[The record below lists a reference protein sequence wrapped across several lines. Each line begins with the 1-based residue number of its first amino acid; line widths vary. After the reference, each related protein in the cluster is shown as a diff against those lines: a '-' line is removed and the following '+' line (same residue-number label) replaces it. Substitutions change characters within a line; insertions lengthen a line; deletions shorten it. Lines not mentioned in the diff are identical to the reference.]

1 MAQPNSACGGYSEG
15 MNRTSEG
22 AKEGAREGAHRTEAE
37 ADRGEK
43 SNTAQLLGRI
53 GMACY
58 GVVHLVI
65 AYLALQVA
73 FGDSEQAD
81 QKGALQQ
88 VGSTAFGQVLL
99 WILAIGLVLFGLWQF
114 LMAATGYEWVSGGKR
129 TRKRIGAA
137 ARGVVVIVLGF
148 TAFRIATGSGGGGS
162 GNQSQ
167 QEFTAKLLQL
177 PFGRALVVIAAA
189 AVLGVAI
196 AAGIKGY
203 KKKFLEDLNTTEL
216 PGKTKRWVGWL
227 GTTGYLAKGV
237 VFTVVAILLAIAGF
251 QADPNKAGGLDA
263 ALKTLAAQPFGTVL
277 LTVVAL
283 GLAAFGAYCF
293 GAAWAHKR

>member
-22 AKEGAREGAHRTEAE
+22 AKEGAKEGAHRTEAE

-283 GLAAFGAYCF
+283 GLAAFGAFCF

>member
-1 MAQPNSACGGYSEG
+1 
-15 MNRTSEG
+15 MNRTSDG
-22 AKEGAREGAHRTEAE
+22 ANRAEAKAERGVHRTEAD
-37 ADRGEK
+37 AQRGEK
-43 SNTAQLLGRI
+43 SNTAQLLGRV

-65 AYLALQVA
+65 AWLAVQVA

-88 VGSTAFGQVLL
+88 IGSTAFGQVLL
-99 WILAIGLVLFGLWQF
+99 WIVAVGLVLFGLWQF

-137 ARGVVVIVLGF
+137 ARGVVVILLGF

-162 GNQSQ
+162 SGQKQ
-167 QEFTAKLLQL
+167 QEFTAELLKL
-177 PFGRALVVIAAA
+177 PAGPALVVIAAA
-189 AVLGVAI
+189 GVLGVAI
-196 AAGIKGY
+196 AAGVKGA
-203 KKKFLEDLNTTEL
+203 KKKFLEDLNTSEL
-216 PGKTKRWVGWL
+216 PGKSKRWIGWL
-227 GTTGYLAKGV
+227 GTTGYLAKAV

>member
-1 MAQPNSACGGYSEG
+1 
-15 MNRTSEG
+15 MNRT
-22 AKEGAREGAHRTEAE
+22 EATAE
-37 ADRGEK
+37 RGEK
-43 SNTAQLLGRI
+43 SDTAQLLGRA

-99 WILAIGLVLFGLWQF
+99 WILAIGLVAFGLWQF
-114 LMAATGYEWVSGGKR
+114 LMAAVGYTWVFGGKR

-137 ARGVVVIVLGF
+137 ARGVVGLALGF
-148 TAFRIATGSGGGGS
+148 TAFRLATGSGGGGS
-162 GNQSQ
+162 SSQRQ
-167 QEFTAKLLQL
+167 QEFTAKLLSL
-177 PFGRALVVIAAA
+177 PAGPALVVIAAA
-189 AVLGVAI
+189 AVFGVAI
-196 AAGIKGY
+196 AAAIKGV
-203 KKKFLEDLNTTEL
+203 KQKFLEDLDTTEL
-216 PGKTKRWVGWL
+216 PGRSRRWVGWL
-227 GTTGYLAKGV
+227 GTTGYLAKAV

-251 QADPNKAGGLDA
+251 DADAHKAGGLDA

-283 GLAAFGAYCF
+283 GLAAFGVYCF
-293 GAAWAHKR
+293 AAAWAHKR

>member
-1 MAQPNSACGGYSEG
+1 
-15 MNRTSEG
+15 MNRT
-22 AKEGAREGAHRTEAE
+22 EATAE
-37 ADRGEK
+37 RGEK
-43 SNTAQLLGRI
+43 SNTAQLLGRA

-81 QKGALQQ
+81 QKGALEQI
-88 VGSTAFGQVLL
+88 GSTAFGQVLL
-99 WILAIGLVLFGLWQF
+99 WIVAIGLVLFGLWQF

-137 ARGVVVIVLGF
+137 ARGVVVLVLGF
-148 TAFRIATGSGGGGS
+148 TAFRLATGSSSGGS
-162 GNQSQ
+162 SSQKQ
-167 QEFTAKLLQL
+167 QEFTGKLLSL
-177 PFGRALVVIAAA
+177 PAGPVLVVLVAA

-196 AAGIKGY
+196 AAGVKGA
-203 KKKFLEDLNTTEL
+203 KQKFLEDLNTFEL
-216 PGKTKRWVGWL
+216 PGRSRRWVGWL
-227 GTTGYLAKGV
+227 GTTGYLAKAV

-251 QADPNKAGGLDA
+251 DADAHKAGGLDT
-263 ALKTLAAQPFGTVL
+263 ALKALAAQPFGTVL

-283 GLAAFGAYCF
+283 GLAAFGVYSFA
-293 GAAWAHKR
+293 AAWAHKR

>member
-1 MAQPNSACGGYSEG
+1 
-15 MNRTSEG
+15 MNRT
-22 AKEGAREGAHRTEAE
+22 EATAE
-37 ADRGEK
+37 RGEK
-43 SNTAQLLGRI
+43 SNTAQLLGRA

-81 QKGALQQ
+81 QKGALEQI
-88 VGSTAFGQVLL
+88 GSTAFGQVLL
-99 WILAIGLVLFGLWQF
+99 WIVAVGLILFGLWQF
-114 LMAATGYEWVSGGKR
+114 MMAATGYEWVSGGKR

-137 ARGVVVIVLGF
+137 ARGVVVIALGIS
-148 TAFRIATGSGGGGS
+148 AIRIATGSGGGS
-162 GNQSQ
+162 SNQNQ

-177 PFGRALVVIAAA
+177 PAGPALVVIAAA
-189 AVLGVAI
+189 CVLGVAI
-196 AAGIKGY
+196 AAGVKGA

-216 PGKTKRWVGWL
+216 PGKTKRWIGGV

-237 VFTVVAILLAIAGF
+237 VLAVVAILLAIAGF

-263 ALKTLAAQPFGTVL
+263 ALKTLAAQPFGPVL

>member
-1 MAQPNSACGGYSEG
+1 VGTRQG

-22 AKEGAREGAHRTEAE
+22 VHRTEAT
-37 ADRGEK
+37 AGRGEK
-43 SNTAQLLGRI
+43 SDTAQLLGRL

-65 AYLALQVA
+65 AYLAVQVA
-73 FGDSEQAD
+73 LGSGKQAD
-81 QKGALQQ
+81 QKGALEQ

-137 ARGVVVIVLGF
+137 ARGVVVIALGF
-148 TAFRIATGSGGGGS
+148 TAFRLATGGSGGGS
-162 GNQSQ
+162 GDEKQ
-167 QEFTAKLLQL
+167 QEFTGKLLSL
-177 PFGRALVVIAAA
+177 PAGPALVAIAAA

-196 AAGIKGY
+196 AAGIKGV
-203 KKKFLEDLNTTEL
+203 KQKFLEDLNATEL
-216 PGKTKRWVGWL
+216 PGRSRRWVGWL

-237 VFTVVAILLAIAGF
+237 VFAVVAILLAIAGF
-251 QADPNKAGGLDA
+251 DSDARKAGGLDA
-263 ALKTLAAQPFGTVL
+263 ALKTVAAQPFGTVL
-277 LTVVAL
+277 LIVVAL
-283 GLAAFGAYCF
+283 GLAAFGVYCF
-293 GAAWAHKR
+293 AAAWAHKR

>member
-1 MAQPNSACGGYSEG
+1 M
-15 MNRTSEG
+15 
-22 AKEGAREGAHRTEAE
+22 HRTEAD
-37 ADRGEK
+37 AQRGEK

-65 AYLALQVA
+65 AYLAVQVA

-88 VGSTAFGQVLL
+88 IGSTAFGQVLL
-99 WILAIGLVLFGLWQF
+99 WIVAIGLVLFGLWQF

-162 GNQSQ
+162 SSQKQ
-167 QEFTAKLLQL
+167 QEFTAELLKL
-177 PFGRALVVIAAA
+177 PAGPALVVIAAA
-189 AVLGVAI
+189 CILGVAI
-196 AAGIKGY
+196 AAGVKGF
-203 KKKFLEDLNTTEL
+203 KKKFLEDLNTSEL
-216 PGKTKRWVGWL
+216 PGKTKRWIGGVGRV
-227 GTTGYLAKGV
+227 GYLAKGV
-237 VFTVVAILLAIAGF
+237 VLAIVAILLAIAGF
-251 QADPNKAGGLDA
+251 QADPNKAGGLDS

>member
-1 MAQPNSACGGYSEG
+1 
-15 MNRTSEG
+15 MNRTSDG
-22 AKEGAREGAHRTEAE
+22 TNRTEAKAERGVRRGE
-37 ADRGEK
+37 AEAERGEK
-43 SNTAQLLGRI
+43 SDTAQLLGRI

-58 GVVHLVI
+58 GVVHLII
-65 AYLALQVA
+65 AYLAVQVA
-73 FGDSEQAD
+73 FGSSERAD
-81 QKGALQQ
+81 QKGALQE

-162 GNQSQ
+162 SNQKQ

-177 PFGRALVVIAAA
+177 PAGPALVVIAAA
-189 AVLGVAI
+189 GVLGVAI
-196 AAGIKGY
+196 AAGVKGV
-203 KKKFLEDLNTTEL
+203 KKTFLEDLDTTEL
-216 PGKTKRWVGWL
+216 PGKSKRWISWL

-237 VFTVVAILLAIAGF
+237 VLTVVAILLAIAGF
-251 QADPNKAGGLDA
+251 TADPNKAGGLDA

-293 GAAWAHKR
+293 GAGWAHKR

>member
-1 MAQPNSACGGYSEG
+1 
-15 MNRTSEG
+15 MNRTE
-22 AKEGAREGAHRTEAE
+22 ATAR
-37 ADRGEK
+37 RGEK
-43 SNTAQLLGRI
+43 SDTVQLLGRI

-88 VGSTAFGQVLL
+88 VGSTAFGQILL
-99 WILAIGLVLFGLWQF
+99 WVIAVGLVAYGLWQF
-114 LMAATGYEWVSGGKR
+114 LMAAKGYTWVSGGKR

-137 ARGVVVIVLGF
+137 ARGVAVLVLGF
-148 TAFRIATGSGGGGS
+148 TAVRIATGSGGGGS
-162 GNQSQ
+162 NNQSQ
-167 QEFTAKLLQL
+167 QEFTAELLKL
-177 PFGRALVVIAAA
+177 PAGPALVVVAAA
-189 AVLGVAI
+189 CVLGVAI
-196 AAGIKGY
+196 AAGVKGF
-203 KKKFLEDLNTTEL
+203 KKKFLEDLDTSEL
-216 PGKTKRWVGWL
+216 PGKTKRWIGWVGA
-227 GTTGYLAKGV
+227 TGYLAKGV
-237 VFTVVAILLAIAGF
+237 VFAIVAILLAIAGF

-263 ALKTLAAQPFGTVL
+263 ALKTLAAQPFGVVL

>member
-1 MAQPNSACGGYSEG
+1 M
-15 MNRTSEG
+15 
-22 AKEGAREGAHRTEAE
+22 HRTEATAE
-37 ADRGEK
+37 RGEK
-43 SNTAQLLGRI
+43 SDTAQLLGRV

-65 AYLALQVA
+65 AYLAVQVA
-73 FGDSEQAD
+73 FGSSEQAD

-137 ARGVVVIVLGF
+137 ARGVVVILLGF
-148 TAFRIATGSGGGGS
+148 TAFRLATGSGGGGS
-162 GNQSQ
+162 SSEKQ
-167 QEFTAKLLQL
+167 QEFTGKLLSL
-177 PFGRALVVIAAA
+177 PAGPALVVIAGA
-189 AVLGVAI
+189 AVFGVAI
-196 AAGIKGY
+196 AAGIKGV
-203 KKKFLEDLNTTEL
+203 KQKFLEDLNATEL
-216 PGKTKRWVGWL
+216 PGRSRRWVGWL
-227 GTTGYLAKGV
+227 GTTGYLAKAV

-251 QADPNKAGGLDA
+251 NSDAHKAGGLDA

-283 GLAAFGAYCF
+283 GLAAFGVYCF
-293 GAAWAHKR
+293 AAAWAHKR

>member
-1 MAQPNSACGGYSEG
+1 MAQRGTARSGYPEG

-22 AKEGAREGAHRTEAE
+22 AKAGAKEGAHRTEAE

-43 SNTAQLLGRI
+43 SDTAQLLGRI

-65 AYLALQVA
+65 AYLALQIA

-88 VGSTAFGQVLL
+88 IGSTAFGQVLL

-137 ARGVVVIVLGF
+137 ARGVVVVVLGF

-216 PGKTKRWVGWL
+216 PGKTKRWVSWL

-251 QADPNKAGGLDA
+251 KADPNKAGGLDA
-263 ALKTLAAQPFGTVL
+263 ALKTLAAQPFGTAL

>member
-1 MAQPNSACGGYSEG
+1 MAQPGAVRSGYPPG

-22 AKEGAREGAHRTEAE
+22 VNRTEAT

-88 VGSTAFGQVLL
+88 IGSTAFGQILL
-99 WILAIGLVLFGLWQF
+99 WVVAIGLVLFGLWQF

-129 TRKRIGAA
+129 TRKRIGAG

-167 QEFTAKLLQL
+167 QEFTAKLLSL
-177 PFGRALVVIAAA
+177 PAGPALVVIAAA

-196 AAGIKGY
+196 AAGIKGF
-203 KKKFLEDLNTTEL
+203 KKKFLEDLDTSEL

-227 GTTGYLAKGV
+227 GMAGYLAKGV
-237 VFTVVAILLAIAGF
+237 VFAIVAILLAIAGF
-251 QADPNKAGGLDA
+251 NSDAHQAGGLDA
-263 ALKTLAAQPFGTVL
+263 ALKTLAAQPFGTAL

-283 GLAAFGAYCF
+283 GFAAFGAYCF

>member
-1 MAQPNSACGGYSEG
+1 MAQPNSARSGYSEG

-22 AKEGAREGAHRTEAE
+22 AKEGAHRTEAE
-37 ADRGEK
+37 AERGEK
-43 SNTAQLLGRI
+43 SDTAQLLGRI

-58 GVVHLVI
+58 GVVHLVV
-65 AYLALQVA
+65 AYLAAQVA

-137 ARGVVVIVLGF
+137 ARGVVVLVLGF

-177 PFGRALVVIAAA
+177 PAGRALVVIAAA
-189 AVLGVAI
+189 CILGVAI
-196 AAGIKGY
+196 AAGVKGV
-203 KKKFLEDLNTTEL
+203 KKKFLEDLDTQEL
-216 PGKTKRWVGWL
+216 PGKTKRWIG
-227 GTTGYLAKGV
+227 GIGRTGYLAKGV
-237 VFTVVAILLAIAGF
+237 VLGIVAILLAIAGF
-251 QADPNKAGGLDA
+251 TADPNKAGGLDA

-277 LTVVAL
+277 LIVVAL
-283 GLAAFGAYCF
+283 GLASFGAYCF

>member
-1 MAQPNSACGGYSEG
+1 MAQPEGRRGGYLKA
-15 MNRTSEG
+15 MNRTSDGVNRTGVKAQRG
-22 AKEGAREGAHRTEAE
+22 AKSDTV
-37 ADRGEK
+37 
-43 SNTAQLLGRI
+43 QLLGRI

-65 AYLALQVA
+65 AYLAVQVA

-114 LMAATGYEWVSGGKR
+114 IMAAIGYEWVSGGER

-137 ARGVVVIVLGF
+137 AKGVTVLALGF
-148 TAFRIATGSGGGGS
+148 SAFKLATGSGGGGS
-162 GNQSQ
+162 SNQTQ

-177 PFGRALVVIAAA
+177 PAGPALVVIAAA
-189 AVLGVAI
+189 CVLGVAI
-196 AAGIKGY
+196 AAGVKGV
-203 KKKFLEDLNTTEL
+203 KKKFLEDLDTHEL
-216 PGKTKRWVGWL
+216 PGKTKHWIGEVGRV
-227 GTTGYLAKGV
+227 GYLAKGV
-237 VFTVVAILLAIAGF
+237 VLAIVAILVAIAGF
-251 QADPNKAGGLDA
+251 NADPKQAGGLDA

-277 LTVVAL
+277 LIVVAL
-283 GLAAFGAYCF
+283 GLASFGAYCF

>member
-1 MAQPNSACGGYSEG
+1 
-15 MNRTSEG
+15 MNRT
-22 AKEGAREGAHRTEAE
+22 EAT

-43 SNTAQLLGRI
+43 SDTAQLLGRI

-88 VGSTAFGQVLL
+88 IGSTAFGQILL
-99 WILAIGLVLFGLWQF
+99 WIVAVGLILFGLWQF

-137 ARGVVVIVLGF
+137 ARGVVVIALGF
-148 TAFRIATGSGGGGS
+148 TAIRIATGSGGGGS
-162 GNQSQ
+162 SNQSQ

-177 PFGRALVVIAAA
+177 PAGPALVVIAAA
-189 AVLGVAI
+189 CVLGVAI
-196 AAGIKGY
+196 AAGVKGA
-203 KKKFLEDLNTTEL
+203 KKKFLEDLNTNEL
-216 PGKTKRWVGWL
+216 PGKTKRWIGGV

-237 VFTVVAILLAIAGF
+237 VLAIVAILLAIAGF
-251 QADPNKAGGLDA
+251 NADPGKAGGLDA
-263 ALKTLAAQPFGTVL
+263 ALKTLVAQPFGPVL
-277 LTVVAL
+277 LVVVAL

>member
-1 MAQPNSACGGYSEG
+1 
-15 MNRTSEG
+15 MNRTSDRTNRAE
-22 AKEGAREGAHRTEAE
+22 AKAERGVHRTEAD
-37 ADRGEK
+37 AQRGEK
-43 SNTAQLLGRI
+43 SDTAQLLGRI

-65 AYLALQVA
+65 AYLAVQVA

-88 VGSTAFGQVLL
+88 IGSTAFGQVLL
-99 WILAIGLVLFGLWQF
+99 WIVAIGLVLFGLWQF

-137 ARGVVVIVLGF
+137 ARGVVVIALGF
-148 TAFRIATGSGGGGS
+148 TAFRMATGSGGGGS
-162 GNQSQ
+162 SNQKQ
-167 QEFTAKLLQL
+167 QEFTAELLKL
-177 PFGRALVVIAAA
+177 PAGPALVVIAAA
-189 AVLGVAI
+189 CVLGVAI
-196 AAGIKGY
+196 AAGVKGV
-203 KKKFLEDLNTTEL
+203 KKKFLEDLNTSEL
-216 PGKTKRWVGWL
+216 PGKTQRWIGGVGRV
-227 GTTGYLAKGV
+227 GYLAKGV
-237 VFTVVAILLAIAGF
+237 VLAIVAILLAIAGF
-251 QADPNKAGGLDA
+251 QADPNKAGGLDS

>member
-1 MAQPNSACGGYSEG
+1 
-15 MNRTSEG
+15 MNRT
-22 AKEGAREGAHRTEAE
+22 EATAE
-37 ADRGEK
+37 RGEK
-43 SNTAQLLGRI
+43 SDTTQLLGRI

-88 VGSTAFGQVLL
+88 IGSTAFGQVLL
-99 WILAIGLVLFGLWQF
+99 WIVAVGLVLFGLWQF

-137 ARGVVVIVLGF
+137 ARGVVVILLGF
-148 TAFRIATGSGGGGS
+148 SAFRIATGSGGGS
-162 GNQSQ
+162 SSRQQ

-177 PFGRALVVIAAA
+177 PAGPALVVVAAA
-189 AVLGVAI
+189 CVLGVAI
-196 AAGIKGY
+196 AAGVKGA
-203 KKKFLEDLNTTEL
+203 KKTFLEDLDTTEL
-216 PGKTKRWVGWL
+216 PGKSKRWIGWVGA
-227 GTTGYLAKGV
+227 TGYLAKGV
-237 VFTVVAILLAIAGF
+237 VFAIVAILLAIAGF

-263 ALKTLAAQPFGTVL
+263 ALKTLAAQPFGVVL
-277 LTVVAL
+277 LIVVAL

>member
-1 MAQPNSACGGYSEG
+1 
-15 MNRTSEG
+15 MNRTE
-22 AKEGAREGAHRTEAE
+22 ATAR
-37 ADRGEK
+37 RGEK
-43 SNTAQLLGRI
+43 TDTAQLLGRV

-58 GVVHLVI
+58 GLVHLVL

-73 FGDSEQAD
+73 FGSGERAD
-81 QKGALQQ
+81 QKGALQEI
-88 VGSTAFGQVLL
+88 GSTAFGQVLL
-99 WILAIGLVLFGLWQF
+99 WVLALGLVAFGLWQF
-114 LMAATGYEWVSGGKR
+114 LMAATGYTWVSGGKR

-137 ARGVVVIVLGF
+137 ARGVVVIALGF
-148 TAFRIATGSGGGGS
+148 SAFKIAIGSGSGS
-162 GNQSQ
+162 SSNQTQ

-177 PFGRALVVIAAA
+177 PFGPALVVIAAA

-196 AAGIKGY
+196 AAGVKGV
-203 KKKFLEDLNTTEL
+203 KKTFLEDLNTNEL

-237 VFTVVAILLAIAGF
+237 VFAIVAILLAYAGF
-251 QADPNKAGGLDA
+251 NADPKQAGGLDA
-263 ALKTLAAQPFGTVL
+263 ALKTLAAQPFGTAL

>member
-1 MAQPNSACGGYSEG
+1 

-22 AKEGAREGAHRTEAE
+22 VNRTEAT

-88 VGSTAFGQVLL
+88 IGSTAFGQVLL
-99 WILAIGLVLFGLWQF
+99 WVVAIGLVLFGLWQF
-114 LMAATGYEWVSGGKR
+114 LMAATGYDWVSGGKR
-129 TRKRIGAA
+129 TRKRIGAG

-167 QEFTAKLLQL
+167 QEFTAKLLSL
-177 PFGRALVVIAAA
+177 PAGPALVVIAAA

-196 AAGIKGY
+196 AAGIKGF
-203 KKKFLEDLNTTEL
+203 KKKFLEDLDTSEL
-216 PGKTKRWVGWL
+216 PGKSKRWVGWL
-227 GTTGYLAKGV
+227 GMAGYLAKGV
-237 VFTVVAILLAIAGF
+237 VFAIVAILLAIAGF
-251 QADPNKAGGLDA
+251 NSDAHKAGGLDA
-263 ALKTLAAQPFGTVL
+263 ALKTLAAQPFGTAL

-283 GLAAFGAYCF
+283 GFAAFGAYCF

>member
-1 MAQPNSACGGYSEG
+1 M
-15 MNRTSEG
+15 
-22 AKEGAREGAHRTEAE
+22 HRTEAD
-37 ADRGEK
+37 AQRGEK

-88 VGSTAFGQVLL
+88 IGSTAFGQVLL
-99 WILAIGLVLFGLWQF
+99 WVVAVGLVLFGLWQF

-137 ARGVVVIVLGF
+137 ARGVVVILLGF
-148 TAFRIATGSGGGGS
+148 TAVRIATGSGGGGS
-162 GNQSQ
+162 SSQKQ
-167 QEFTAKLLQL
+167 QEFTAELLKL
-177 PFGRALVVIAAA
+177 PAGPALVVIAAA

-196 AAGIKGY
+196 AAGVKGA

-216 PGKTKRWVGWL
+216 PGKTKRWIGGVGRV
-227 GTTGYLAKGV
+227 GYLAKGV
-237 VFTVVAILLAIAGF
+237 VLAIVAILLAIAGF
-251 QADPNKAGGLDA
+251 EADPNKAGGLDA

>member
-1 MAQPNSACGGYSEG
+1 

-22 AKEGAREGAHRTEAE
+22 VHRTEAT
-37 ADRGEK
+37 ARRGEK
-43 SNTAQLLGRI
+43 SDTAQLLGRI

-73 FGDSEQAD
+73 FGGGEQAD

-99 WILAIGLVLFGLWQF
+99 WVLAIGLVAFGLWQF
-114 LMAATGYEWVSGGKR
+114 LMAATGYTWVSGGER
-129 TRKRIGAA
+129 TRKRIGAG

-148 TAFRIATGSGGGGS
+148 TAFRIATGSGGGS

-167 QEFTAKLLQL
+167 QEFTAKLLSL
-177 PFGRALVVIAAA
+177 PAGPALVVIAAA

-196 AAGIKGY
+196 AAGVKGA
-203 KKKFLEDLNTTEL
+203 KKKFLEDLDLSDL
-216 PGKTKRWVGWL
+216 PGKAKRWVGWL
-227 GTTGYLAKGV
+227 GTTGYLAKSV

-251 QADPNKAGGLDA
+251 DSDAHKAGGLDT

>member
-1 MAQPNSACGGYSEG
+1 MAQRSARRNGYSEG

-22 AKEGAREGAHRTEAE
+22 VNRTEAE
-37 ADRGEK
+37 AGRGEK
-43 SNTAQLLGRI
+43 SDTAQLLGRS

-73 FGDSEQAD
+73 FGDREQAD
-81 QKGALQQ
+81 QQGALQQ
-88 VGSTAFGQVLL
+88 VGSTAFGEVLL
-99 WILAIGLVLFGLWQF
+99 WILAVGLVLFGLWQF
-114 LMAATGYEWVSGGKR
+114 MMAATGYDWVSGGKR

-137 ARGVVVIVLGF
+137 ARGVVVIALGF
-148 TAFRIATGSGGGGS
+148 TAFRIATGGGGS
-162 GNQSQ
+162 GNRSQ
-167 QEFTAKLLQL
+167 QEFTAELLRL
-177 PFGRALVVIAAA
+177 SAGPALVIIAAA
-189 AVLGVAI
+189 CVLGVAI
-196 AAGIKGY
+196 AAGVKGV
-203 KKKFLEDLNTTEL
+203 KKKFLEDLDPHEL
-216 PGKTKRWVGWL
+216 PGKTRRWIGWV

-237 VFTVVAILLAIAGF
+237 VFTVVAILLAVAGF

-277 LTVVAL
+277 LIVVAL
-283 GLAAFGAYCF
+283 GLASFGAYCF